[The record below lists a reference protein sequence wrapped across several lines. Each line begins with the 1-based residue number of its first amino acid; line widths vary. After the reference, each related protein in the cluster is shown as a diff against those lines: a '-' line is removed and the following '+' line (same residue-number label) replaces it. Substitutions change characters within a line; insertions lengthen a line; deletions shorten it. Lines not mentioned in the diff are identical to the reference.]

1 MTGLLLTPV
10 ILSLLLLAAHASRAG
25 LPLAV
30 SAVIALLPLLLLV
43 RRRWVAAGMQA
54 LLLLGAAEWV
64 RTLVALVLV
73 RRAMGLPALRMAL
86 ILGAVALLTAASAL
100 VFRHGRLRS
109 RFAPD
114 DRVIRR
120 G

>member
-1 MTGLLLTPV
+1 VTGLLLTPV
-10 ILSLLLLAAHASRAG
+10 ILSLLLL
-25 LPLAV
+25 
-30 SAVIALLPLLLLV
+30 V
-43 RRRWVAAGMQA
+43 RRRWVAMGMQA
-54 LLLLGAAEWV
+54 LLLVGAAEWV
-64 RTLVALVLV
+64 RTLVALTIA
-73 RRAMGLPALRMAL
+73 RRAMGLPAMRMAL